1 VPTVTALR
9 VQRRGRLAVE
19 LDGSP
24 WRLLPAEVVVRA
36 GLAMGL
42 TLDRPTLRLLR
53 RELRRTEALE
63 IAARALRSRDLSS
76 HALAERLDRAGIAPA
91 TQEESLAALGRAGLV
106 DDERF
111 CRNRAA
117 LLAERGFGDAG
128 IRHDLSRQHVPAP
141 LAEAAVQELEPEAD
155 RARRIVE
162 RRGTGPRTARY
173 LAGKGFGEEA
183 VEAALGGAFA
193 TDP

>member
-9 VQRRGRLAVE
+9 AQRRGRVAVE

-36 GLAMGL
+36 GLAMGR

-53 RELRRTEALE
+53 RELRRAEALE
-63 IAARALRSRDLSS
+63 IAARALHSRDLSS
-76 HALAERLDRAGIAPA
+76 HGLAERLDRAGIAPA
-91 TQEESLAALGRAGLV
+91 TQEEALAALGRAGLV

-117 LLAERGFGDAG
+117 LLADRGFGDGG
-128 IRHDLSRQHVPAP
+128 IRHDLSRQHVPAA

-183 VEAALGGAFA
+183 VEAALGSLCN
-193 TDP
+193 